1 MWPYNIQNNAQWIY
15 VFGKNHTP
23 KNINI
28 SYAIFENQSMRL
40 KLNSPIEPDH
50 CPSKWIDKGYNEFE
64 FELLLDQVNS
74 ITINEFNFSG
84 PICIS
89 IKKNKTDHEI
99 HLNTLD
105 KCITK
110 CTARGVYI
118 SNIKAYHNDYS
129 E

>member
-23 KNINI
+23 ENLTPKNLTPKNLNI

-50 CPSKWIDKGYNEFE
+50 CPSKWTDKGYNEFE

-84 PICIS
+84 PICIF
-89 IKKNKTDHEI
+89 IEKNKIDHEI
-99 HLNTLD
+99 HLKTLD
-105 KCITK
+105 
-110 CTARGVYI
+110 
-118 SNIKAYHNDYS
+118 N
-129 E
+129 